1 MKILIFL
8 LMIIFSVQFSH
19 AQDEVEKK
27 DTLWTPRGVI
37 GLNLSQ
43 IAFSNWTQG
52 GENSLSFSFFTHLGL
67 DYIGMPWKW
76 TNSLKITYGR
86 SKVGDQEYRTN
97 DNEIYF
103 ESVLIH
109 RLGWI
114 VNPYA
119 SGTFRTAVAK
129 GFNYE
134 VIPAQQIVGFFDP
147 AYFTEGLGFAY
158 DEDKGLK
165 QRVGI
170 AFKQTIANKFD
181 TLYTDDPETPNEIEN
196 FKFESGLESVT
207 EYELEFMENMSYY
220 GYLRLFTRFNEFDKW
235 DVRWDNIITAKIND
249 YFNVNFNFLLI
260 YEEDQSIKRQIK
272 EALQLGIVYN
282 FF

>member
-8 LMIIFSVQFSH
+8 LMLIFSVQFSH

-109 RLGWI
+109 RFGWI

>member
-1 MKILIFL
+1 
-8 LMIIFSVQFSH
+8 
-19 AQDEVEKK
+19 
-27 DTLWTPRGVI
+27 
-37 GLNLSQ
+37 
-43 IAFSNWTQG
+43 
-52 GENSLSFSFFTHLGL
+52 LSFSFFTHLGL

-86 SKVGDQEYRTN
+86 SKFGDQEYRTN